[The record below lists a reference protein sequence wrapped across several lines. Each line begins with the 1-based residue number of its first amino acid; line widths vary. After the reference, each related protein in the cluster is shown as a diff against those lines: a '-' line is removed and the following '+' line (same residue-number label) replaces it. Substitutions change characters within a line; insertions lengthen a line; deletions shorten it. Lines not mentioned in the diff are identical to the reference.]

1 MTCHCLQ
8 VTFCHWPLINSGCWS
23 LQNWS
28 AWRKRSGHPCWLFST
43 SGSELLSAI
52 ASTWSWW
59 STWMNYNDLSL
70 NEFNKGINCSNI
82 ILRLLP
88 MVNIN
93 HCRNSIKHDQSV
105 LLTLI
110 SFSLYFMRRWYCI
123 YHHLAIHFGNLR
135 RFWKGFAVPEI
146 LQCTCNINKSA
157 QRQLHIEIPRLSVS
171 NAGTIWLKV
180 GLRLGKMSCFTGP
193 VVVMLMMLSLSQM
206 GFIET
211 YLGTPSSF
219 QCNIDDAQSES
230 DFMQSFLPLNHISLF
245 FSTPTGPKCKYVAGW
260 CARPRKQQS

>member
-1 MTCHCLQ
+1 MS
-8 VTFCHWPLINSGCWS
+8 LI
-23 LQNWS
+23 
-28 AWRKRSGHPCWLFST
+28 R
-43 SGSELLSAI
+43 ELIVL
-52 ASTWSWW
+52 
-59 STWMNYNDLSL
+59 
-70 NEFNKGINCSNI
+70 

-110 SFSLYFMRRWYCI
+110 SFSLCFMRRWYCI
-123 YHHLAIHFGNLR
+123 YHHLAIHFGNLQ

-180 GLRLGKMSCFTGP
+180 GLRPGKMSCFTGKLLWCCRCPKWASSKPTWGHHP
-193 VVVMLMMLSLSQM
+193 V
-206 GFIET
+206 
-211 YLGTPSSF
+211 
-219 QCNIDDAQSES
+219 CNVIYI
-230 DFMQSFLPLNHISLF
+230 M
-245 FSTPTGPKCKYVAGW
+245 
-260 CARPRKQQS
+260 